1 MTVVT
6 VGSSQALSQALQFAA
21 DGDVIKLSPGVYSG
35 LNFKGLSFSQGVTVT
50 SADPKNPAVLTD
62 LRLNNCD
69 GLTFSSLDL
78 SNTRNVD
85 LAFQV
90 VASSNITLDHLDIHG
105 TGTMAAALQ
114 ARLMFIRNS
123 TDVKVLNSEFSMGAH
138 GLSVLNSN
146 FVTVQD
152 NYFHAL
158 RSDGVRGGGNSDL
171 TIRGNVFTDFHPAP
185 LDHPDAIQLW
195 TRNTSQPVSNII
207 IESNVVLRGTGGPIQ
222 GVFLRD
228 IGGTLPF
235 TNVLIAD
242 NVVAGGRYNGIAV
255 SGVRNGYIADNIVQ
269 GFSDQVSWIRTS
281 NATGMVV
288 QGNEASQYS
297 GVLKAAV
304 GQNGNASIAS
314 ATDQG
319 VGIINQWLSQHPT
332 FISTWSANDPSVL
345 STLHWNGAPASAPA
359 GGGSYPTLPPVVT
372 PPPGSTPSGSAPP
385 PTQGDDDAPRPRGDD
400 TALADGDVSDSVAA
414 QHSDGSAPDALEGA
428 SESGDAGNTVPNGVN
443 RTDHDGGRGDDTIVG
458 DAGDNHIRGNRGDD
472 ALDGG
477 AGDDVLEGGRGK
489 DLLTGGAGAD
499 TFVFSADHHNGDDI
513 DEITD
518 FQTGIDKIVI
528 SHDAAVMQGLS
539 FIGKA
544 AFSDKAGEVR
554 VVDAAAGMTVQA
566 DLDGDGAADIEFSL
580 RGVHAVGAKDFML

>member
-1 MTVVT
+1 
-6 VGSSQALSQALQFAA
+6 
-21 DGDVIKLSPGVYSG
+21 
-35 LNFKGLSFSQGVTVT
+35 
-50 SADPKNPAVLTD
+50 VLTD

-359 GGGSYPTLPPVVT
+359 GGGSYPTLPPVVA
-372 PPPGSTPSGSAPP
+372 PPPGSTPP
-385 PTQGDDDAPRPRGDD
+385 PTQGDDDAPRPR
-400 TALADGDVSDSVAA
+400 
-414 QHSDGSAPDALEGA
+414 
-428 SESGDAGNTVPNGVN
+428 GDAGNTVPNGVN
-443 RTDHDGGRGDDTIVG
+443 RTDHDGGRGDDTIDG

-499 TFVFSADHHNGDDI
+499 TFVFAADHHGGDDI

-566 DLDGDGAADIEFSL
+566 DLDGDGAPDIEFSL